1 METFLLAI
9 NIMLQTL
16 LIELNLNTN

>member
-16 LIELNLNTN
+16 LIELNLNAN